1 MCPTPPAI
9 YRTMAFTC
17 SLSFRHCE
25 DSVTRS
31 RKQNISV
38 KNHPRWIIRWLSA
51 LTLFFAMIGPPPSS
65 GAAPSPDELMKQG
78 AQAFQHGAVEQAF
91 ASWKEASTLYERTG
105 RMLDQSRALVLLAQ
119 ASTALGQT
127 KQALQSLDLALVLAQ
142 QTGDPV
148 WLATVIGAIGET
160 YLATR
165 QLDAAEQHLNQAV
178 ELARKEHAET
188 VLASLLNTTG
198 ILRVLQR
205 QDQEALALFT
215 ESTEVAQHTSQQPIL
230 VNARVNASRT
240 TLR

>member
-1 MCPTPPAI
+1 MYPTQPAI
-9 YRTMAFTC
+9 YRTMAFIC
-17 SLSFRHCE
+17 SLSSRHCE

-31 RKQNISV
+31 YKYNISV
-38 KNHPRWIIRWLSA
+38 KRRPRWISWLSA
-51 LTLFFAMIGPPPSS
+51 VALLVVTIAPPLSF
-65 GAAPSPDELMKQG
+65 GADQSPDELMKQG
-78 AQAFQHGAVEQAF
+78 AEAFQHGAVEQAF

-165 QLDAAEQHLNQAV
+165 QLDAAEQHVNQAV
-178 ELARKEHAET
+178 ELARKEHATT

-205 QDQEALALFT
+205 QDQEALA
-215 ESTEVAQHTSQQPIL
+215 
-230 VNARVNASRT
+230 
-240 TLR
+240 